1 MSFIYI
7 IYYLLYKMTLKN
19 LIVFYTWVM
28 FGYCLMIEKIKTWDK
43 INKKK
48 TNLCLIIIY
57 KIKWLFLYFL

>member
-7 IYYLLYKMTLKN
+7 IYYLLNKMTLKN

-43 INKKK
+43 KKTK

-57 KIKWLFLYFL
+57 KIK

>member
-43 INKKK
+43 IKKK